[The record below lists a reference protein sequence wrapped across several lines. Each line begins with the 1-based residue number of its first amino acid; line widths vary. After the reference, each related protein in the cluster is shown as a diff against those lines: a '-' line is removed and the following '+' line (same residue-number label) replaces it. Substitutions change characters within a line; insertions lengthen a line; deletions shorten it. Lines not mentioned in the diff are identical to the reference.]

1 MYHYVPKKEHMY
13 KCIQH
18 IYIYCVYIN
27 MYKYTLYVY
36 KISQMLH
43 V

>member
-1 MYHYVPKKEHMY
+1 MY

-18 IYIYCVYIN
+18 IYIALYIVYIYKYIN
-27 MYKYTLYVY
+27 MHKYTLYIY